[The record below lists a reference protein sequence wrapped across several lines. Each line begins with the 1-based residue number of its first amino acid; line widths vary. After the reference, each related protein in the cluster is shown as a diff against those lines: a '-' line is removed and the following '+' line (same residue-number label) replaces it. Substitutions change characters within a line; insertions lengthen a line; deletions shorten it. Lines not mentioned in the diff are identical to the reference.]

1 MLRSKWFWVIVVLVV
16 IGGVWW
22 SRRDTAPT
30 VHAFVVE
37 RGDVV
42 ATVSVSGSVEPVTA
56 ADLAFEGV
64 GTVAWVGAAVGDRV
78 RKGQVLVRL
87 DRARLWSDYQ
97 AAREAV
103 RQAEASERLARRK
116 WRHLKPEE
124 RERVKSVS
132 AQARAQLAAASAV
145 LTKTAV
151 VAPFD
156 GIVTRQEAHVG
167 ERTPAS
173 GTLVRVIAD
182 DAFELKVL
190 VPEADIHAFR
200 VGTEGA
206 ATFDALGPE
215 RTLDVTVQRIE
226 PEATVIQD
234 VVYYAVYFRAPAL
247 SRGGAWIADI
257 RSGMSVDVDVVTAQ
271 RKGVVRV
278 PRRLVS
284 QDDEG
289 FFVMMA
295 PPEGSADAPERRSIT
310 LGVQGDDGFVE
321 VTQGLAAGDSVV
333 EPQTK

>member
-1 MLRSKWFWVIVVLVV
+1 MILVV
-16 IGGVWW
+16 IGSIWW
-22 SRRDTAPT
+22 SRRDTT
-30 VHAFVVE
+30 QTRE
-37 RGDVV
+37 TYTIDTGDVV
-42 ATVSVSGSVEPVTA
+42 ATVSVSGSVEPVKA

-64 GTVAWVGAAVGDRV
+64 GTIAWVGVDVGDRV
-78 RKGQVLVRL
+78 HKGQALVRL
-87 DRARLWSDYQ
+87 DRARLLAEYRVAQQDVRK
-97 AAREAV
+97 AEEAEKL
-103 RQAEASERLARRK
+103 QRRA
-116 WRHLKPEE
+116 WRNLKPEQRE
-124 RERVKSVS
+124 EVKATSVQARERLRALS
-132 AQARAQLAAASAV
+132 ATLAKAT
-145 LTKTAV
+145 L

-156 GIVTRQEAHVG
+156 GIVTRQEVHVG

-200 VGTEGA
+200 VGTEGT

-215 RTLDVTVQRIE
+215 RTLNVEVQRIE

-234 VVYYAVYFRAPAL
+234 VVYYVAYFRAPEL
-247 SRGGAWIADI
+247 SRDGALIADI

-278 PRRLVS
+278 PRRLVG
-284 QDDEG
+284 QDDSG

-295 PPEGSADAPERRSIT
+295 PPAGSADAPVRRNVT

-321 VTQGLAAGDSVV
+321 ITQGLAAGDVIV
-333 EPQTK
+333 EPQVK